1 MCFKKTS
8 HLNQMED
15 ILHNMTDTFEIC
27 ESEVFCPDNQRAK
40 IHHLKVRTFY
50 FV

>member
-15 ILHNMTDTFEIC
+15 ILHNTTDAFEIH
-27 ESEVFCPDNQRAK
+27 ESGVFCPD
-40 IHHLKVRTFY
+40 
-50 FV
+50 

>member
-15 ILHNMTDTFEIC
+15 ILYNITAAFEIC
-27 ESEVFCPDNQRAK
+27 ESGVFCPDNQRVK
-40 IHHLKVRTFY
+40 IHQLKVRTSY